1 MLALC
6 EIETQHKQLEDETC
20 YIWPRLFKR
29 WIALVVVVVVVAAT
43 RKRVWRPKRIN
54 RSETQTSPIYR
65 VSRRRWAA
73 AFLFSRRTASSVSR
87 VFSKCR
93 TPFRV
98 VLFQTCL
105 SAASCSHSFTLIPHF
120 SKECFSKSLCLFF
133 GAPTDLVPWESC
145 E

>member
-1 MLALC
+1 MFSFNGMRSKLKERQC
-6 EIETQHKQLEDETC
+6 
-20 YIWPRLFKR
+20 LFFIR
-29 WIALVVVVVVVAAT
+29 RRRSYSRASMAA
-43 RKRVWRPKRIN
+43 KRIS
-54 RSETQTSPIYR
+54 RAETQTSPIYR
-65 VSRRRWAA
+65 VSRHRWAA
-73 AFLFSRRTASSVSR
+73 AFLCSRRTASSVSR

-105 SAASCSHSFTLIPHF
+105 SAASCYHSFTLIPHF
-120 SKECFSKSLCLFF
+120 SKKCFSKSLCLFF